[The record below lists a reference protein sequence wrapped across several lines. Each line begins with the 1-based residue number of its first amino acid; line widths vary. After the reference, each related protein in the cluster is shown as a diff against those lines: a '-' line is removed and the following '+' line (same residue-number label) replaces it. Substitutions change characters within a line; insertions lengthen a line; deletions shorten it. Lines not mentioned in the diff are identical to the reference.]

1 MICQKVIVCLIKRDQ
16 AEINVGIGIGRV
28 PGVGTAEEGGHHTL
42 ICLAS
47 GHKAMNHGL
56 AVLLYFLHVVVP
68 L

>member
-1 MICQKVIVCLIKRDQ
+1 MICQKVIVGLIKRHQ
-16 AEINVGIGIGRV
+16 AEINVGIGIGRI
-28 PGVGTAEEGGHHTL
+28 PGVGTAEEGRHHPL
-42 ICLAS
+42 ICPGY